1 MNMEE
6 IMMAYVVG
14 NLNPEKLYEFTIEY
28 LKKMDKD
35 IVEMEKA
42 NEKACD
48 PQVSSDL
55 ETLSLLRNRLKD
67 KVKQYE
73 VMTGR
78 AN

>member
-1 MNMEE
+1 MTMEE
-6 IMMAYVVG
+6 MMMAYVVG
-14 NLNPEKLYEFTIEY
+14 NLTPEKLYEFTIEY
-28 LKKMDKD
+28 LKNLDKN
-35 IVEMEKA
+35 IEEMEKA

-55 ETLSLLRNRLKD
+55 ETLSLLRGKLKD

>member
-1 MNMEE
+1 MTMEE
-6 IMMAYVVG
+6 MMMAYVVG
-14 NLNPEKLYEFTIEY
+14 NLTPEKLYEFTIEY
-28 LKKMDKD
+28 LKKLDKN
-35 IVEMEKA
+35 IEEMEKA

-55 ETLSLLRNRLKD
+55 ETLSLLRGKLKD

>member
-1 MNMEE
+1 MTMEE
-6 IMMAYVVG
+6 MMMAYVVG
-14 NLNPEKLYEFTIEY
+14 NLTPEKLYEFTIEY
-28 LKKMDKD
+28 LKNLDKD
-35 IVEMEKA
+35 IEEMEKA

-55 ETLSLLRNRLKD
+55 ETLSLLRGKLKD